1 MARIGLNIYVAGY
14 SGQLLIVWKEVVA
27 GNPTPPET
35 GRSAAQA
42 FPYSAVYTI
51 NDISPVAHLVEL
63 WRSSDGVALDEL
75 IKRWEID
82 ASIYNEISHQT
93 YQYKVGR
100 GTTEG
105 TIGNGDYWIDPSNG
119 DTQLVDERID
129 GATQDELIVHE
140 AGFGHKL
147 NAEYDLLAGGGIE
160 LLNGYTFNQDT
171 AWFITWSRVV
181 AQQVQ
186 VTTAATYTGI
196 EEVTA
201 SRDVYVDAT
210 DNLYNKLVIINGAG
224 SNVTLTFPDVA
235 LIPNNTKMTVNTH
248 RGSQKYCTLQ
258 FDAGDTVYFNG
269 QAVNVIYLAKC
280 EEISMYWKSGVCY
293 VTSYNGRA
301 LRRGSVFASMDS
313 SLATDTGAYL
323 LADESTGEL
332 AKADYPGLY
341 AWIAAL
347 PASHSVALGVGAGQ
361 WSYSLTVNTG
371 KINEATT
378 YPYKSKFGIDT
389 GAETFRVPHLKNLGR
404 RFLDTGEF
412 PGRYQHDAVGKFEAV
427 LTVPKGYSYTGAPN
441 NNRFGNGATNPQ
453 DTATANSE
461 IETGNTESIMK
472 NFGETPFIVL

>member
-63 WRSSDGVALDEL
+63 WRSDDGVALDEL

-119 DTQLVDERID
+119 DTQLVDERLEE
-129 GATQDELIVHE
+129 ATQDELIVHE

-186 VTTAATYTGI
+186 VTTAATYTDV
-196 EEVTA
+196 EVVTA
-201 SRDVYVDAT
+201 DRDVYVDST
-210 DNLYNKLVIINGAG
+210 DNLYNKLTIINGVATV
-224 SNVTLTFPDVA
+224 VTLTFPDLA
-235 LIPNNTKMTVNTH
+235 LIPNNTKFTFNTH
-248 RGSQKYCTLQ
+248 RGAQNYLTLQ
-258 FDAGDTVYFNG
+258 LDAGDSVYFNG
-269 QAVNVIYLAKC
+269 QSVNVIYLAKC
-280 EEISMYWKSGVCY
+280 EEISLYVLDGAIY
-293 VTSYNGRA
+293 VTSYNGKA
-301 LRRGSVFASMDS
+301 IKRGSVHAAMDS

-323 LADESTGEL
+323 LADEATGEL
-332 AKADYPGLY
+332 DADDYPGLY
-341 AWIAAL
+341 AWIENL

-361 WSYSLTVNTG
+361 WSYSQTENAG
-371 KINEATT
+371 QIDEATT

-389 GAETFRVPHLKNLGR
+389 VGRTFRVPHLKNLGR
-404 RFLDTGEF
+404 RFLNTGEY

-453 DTATANSE
+453 DVATANSE
-461 IETGNTESIMK
+461 IETGNTETIMK